1 LYASEKSKYFLEVK
15 MVAPNRDLGPC
26 WVIWD
31 EAGVNVTFKKTFGG
45 VFFRH
50 EELQVDVKRDQAG
63 ETAVDA
69 VTTGVVNPELEV
81 PLTQE
86 EITTLVHCFGN
97 AERVADTLNVSN
109 PVGVALLALAKQ
121 VIVKP
126 IADGVVSVDSKEWL
140 YIHRA
145 IPRVTMEQAYDNS
158 GQRTVKVIFKGFP
171 DDISGRQ
178 NQMWR
183 LGPAT

>member
-1 LYASEKSKYFLEVK
+1 MSS
-15 MVAPNRDLGPC
+15 PNKDLGPC

-45 VFFRH
+45 VFFRY
-50 EELQVDVKRDQAG
+50 EELRASIKRDQAG
-63 ETAVDA
+63 ETDVDE

-86 EITTLVHCFGN
+86 EVTKLVNCFAN
-97 AERVADTLNVSN
+97 AAAAANYLKVSN
-109 PVGVALLALAKQ
+109 PVGDDVLKDAKQ

-126 IADGVVSVDSKEWL
+126 IVNGVVSTTSTEWL
-140 YIHRA
+140 YLHRA
-145 IPRVTMEQAYDNS
+145 FPRITMEQAYDNS
-158 GQRTVKVIFKGFP
+158 GQRTVKTMFKGFP

-178 NQMWR
+178 GEMWR
-183 LGPAT
+183 YGPAA